1 MIYFETIS
9 VLNRLIIE
17 RQQKGTNILDINIL
31 VKKAKKGNDEA
42 FAELMDTC
50 KEQLYRIAYS
60 YLKSE
65 TDALEALQ
73 ETTFRAYKSIK
84 KLRRPEYFKT
94 WLIRILINY
103 CNDEI
108 KRSRKYIAM
117 EEHHMSQVGDGDIND
132 SLEFMDIIPA
142 IYGLKKDYQEVII
155 LRYFEDLKINEIAY
169 IKDIPEGTVKTRI
182 NRALRELKSL
192 LEGGQ
197 KNGY

>member
-9 VLNRLIIE
+9 VSNSLIIE
-17 RQQKGTNILDINIL
+17 RQQKGTNTLDINIL
-31 VKKAKKGNDEA
+31 IKEAKKGNDDA

-73 ETTFRAYKSIK
+73 ETTFRAYKNIK
-84 KLRRPEYFKT
+84 KLRKPEYFKT

-117 EEHHMSQVGDGDIND
+117 EEHYISQVHDGDIYD
-132 SLEFMDIIPA
+132 SLALMDLIPA
-142 IYGLKKDYQEVII
+142 IYDLKNDYQEVII
-155 LRYFEDLKINEIAY
+155 LRYFEDLKIKEIAY
-169 IKDIPEGTVKTRI
+169 IKDIPEGTVKTKI
-182 NRALRELKSL
+182 HRALGELKSL

-197 KNGY
+197 KSGY